1 MALSS
6 DADKIILLGLAESG
20 KTTILKVISEGYVPD
35 KKAPYTATMDYTR
48 KKFSLFGKT
57 LTIFDL
63 GGQKAFLDRFIG
75 ELAEFVFSGV
85 KVLIYV
91 VDIVEVTRFSLAKYY
106 LDLALKRIKQYSPSA
121 TVYVFLHKID
131 LIDRTRMS
139 EFSNN
144 VKNYLSTELEYPVTF
159 FETSVFSN
167 SIFDVFKDFKDLI
180 ASPASDSGTI
190 NTLVTEFVR
199 ANADLV
205 TMAQAF
211 TQDGQALIENG
222 SFTHIFPGD
231 TRQLLNTI
239 LQHLGDGKEQAT
251 SAFLETADNLY
262 FVQFLEKDHV
272 LLLSFSQTGLTTKQI
287 SIPTI
292 YHRVLLLTQQ
302 LNRLLSQ

>member
-1 MALSS
+1 MTLSS
-6 DADKIILLGLAESG
+6 ETDKIILLGLAESG

-48 KKFSLFGKT
+48 KKFSIFGKT

-63 GGQKAFLDRFIG
+63 GGQKAFMDRFIG
-75 ELAEFVFSGV
+75 ELAEFIFSGV

-106 LDLALKRIKQYSPSA
+106 LDLALKRIKQYSPTA
-121 TVYVFLHKID
+121 VVYVFLHKID
-131 LIDRTRMS
+131 LIDRTRMT
-139 EFSNN
+139 EFCNN
-144 VKNYLSTELEYPVTF
+144 VKNYLSTELEHPVTF

-180 ASPASDSGTI
+180 TSPSEESETI
-190 NTLVTEFVR
+190 NTLITEFVR

-205 TMAQAF
+205 TMTQIF
-211 TQDGQALIENG
+211 TKDGQALIENG

-239 LQHLGDGKEQAT
+239 LQHLGDGKEQVTA
-251 SAFLETADNLY
+251 AFLETAGNLY
-262 FVQFLEKDHV
+262 FVQFLEKNHV
-272 LLLSFSQTGLTTKQI
+272 LLLSFSQTGLTAKQV

-292 YHRVLLLTQQ
+292 YHRVLHLTQQ
-302 LNRLLSQ
+302 LNNLLS